1 MKTKGRYVF
10 DTGVIVSA
18 LLLKDSKARQAFD
31 LALDHGVILLS
42 LPTVRELNEVLSRPR
57 FDRYL
62 LREERERFLAALV
75 LEAVFIEINENVK
88 ACRDPKDDMFL
99 ELAVNGSATCIVSG
113 DKDLLDLN
121 PFRAIPIVKPDEFI
135 HLLRFGQE
143 KNTLLVQISRSE
155 PY

>member
-1 MKTKGRYVF
+1 MKTEGRYVF
-10 DTGVIVSA
+10 DTSVIVSA
-18 LLLKDSKARQAFD
+18 FLLKDSKPRQAFD

-42 LPTVRELNEVLSRPR
+42 LPIVKELNGVLSRPK

-75 LEAVFIEINENVK
+75 LKAIFVKITENVK

-99 ELAVNGSATCIVSG
+99 ELAVNGSATCLVSS

-121 PFRAIPIVKPDEFI
+121 PFRAIPIMTPDEFI
-135 HLLRFGQE
+135 ALFQPGRGE
-143 KNTLLVQISRSE
+143 TSS
-155 PY
+155 

>member
-1 MKTKGRYVF
+1 MRTKGRYVF
-10 DTGVIVSA
+10 DTSVVVSA
-18 LLLKDSKARQAFD
+18 LLLKDSKPRQAFD

-42 LPTVRELNEVLSRPR
+42 LPIVKELNAVLSRPK

-88 ACRDPKDDMFL
+88 ACRDPKDDTFL

-113 DKDLLDLN
+113 DKYLLELN
-121 PFRAIPIVKPDEFI
+121 PFRSIPIIEPDEFI
-135 HLLRFGQE
+135 SLLRSGRGQAG
-143 KNTLLVQISRSE
+143 S
-155 PY
+155 

>member
-10 DTGVIVSA
+10 DTSVIISA
-18 LLLKDSKARQAFD
+18 LLLKDSKPRQAFD
-31 LALDHGVILLS
+31 WALDHGVILLS
-42 LPTVRELNEVLSRPR
+42 LPTLKELSDVLSRPK

-88 ACRDPKDDMFL
+88 ACRDSKDDMFL

-121 PFRAIPIVKPDEFI
+121 PFRAITIIK
-135 HLLRFGQE
+135 
-143 KNTLLVQISRSE
+143 
-155 PY
+155 